1 MTKDEKRQYARE
13 YYKKNKERIAENA
26 RLWRERNSDK
36 VKESSRL
43 WRERNSDKVKENA
56 RIWRENNSEYRK
68 ERSKEYNVKLKTDR
82 SRLAQALFYKTKSS
96 MKRLTRTLE
105 NNLTIDYIQSCLEKQ
120 KYRCAL
126 SGIELDHR
134 AGKNGLRVASV
145 DRKNSK
151 RGYVK
156 GNVQIVLNC
165 LNKAKGDAS
174 NIEFRELLLE
184 IKKTKVA

>member
-13 YYKKNKERIAENA
+13 YYKKNKSRILEKA
-26 RLWRERNSDK
+26 RLWRECNPERA
-36 VKESSRL
+36 
-43 WRERNSDKVKENA
+43 RENARAWARKNPDKVKENA
-56 RIWRENNSEYRK
+56 RIWRENNSEYLK
-68 ERSKEYNVKLKTDR
+68 ERSKEYHSKLKTDR
-82 SRLAQALFYKTKSS
+82 SRMAQALYYKTKSAT
-96 MKRLTRTLE
+96 KRLTRTLE
-105 NNLTIDYIQSCLEKQ
+105 NNLTIEYIQSLLEKQ
-120 KYRCAL
+120 NYRCAL
-126 SGIELDHR
+126 SGIELDHK
-134 AGKNGLRVASV
+134 AGTNGLRVASV

-174 NIEFRELLLE
+174 NMEFRELLLE

>member
-26 RLWRERNSDK
+26 
-36 VKESSRL
+36 RL

>member
-43 WRERNSDKVKENA
+43 
-56 RIWRENNSEYRK
+56 WRENNSEYRK